1 MIGGQFTSYSG
12 VPVNYITKINNT
24 GTIDNTFSARTFSGL
39 TRIDRMK
46 ELSSGKIAV
55 FGNFSGYDGYA
66 ARDFIILNTDGSL
79 DTSVTYLTIGFVPD
93 SGSIGEIRDILEKP
107 SSLIVVGSN
116 TTPLLIN
123 GMYGQ

>member
-1 MIGGQFTSYSG
+1 
-12 VPVNYITKINNT
+12 
-24 GTIDNTFSARTFSGL
+24 
-39 TRIDRMK
+39 MK

-107 SSLIVVGSN
+107 SSLIVVGYF
-116 TTPLLIN
+116 N
-123 GMYGQ
+123 GVDLVTRHSICEIII